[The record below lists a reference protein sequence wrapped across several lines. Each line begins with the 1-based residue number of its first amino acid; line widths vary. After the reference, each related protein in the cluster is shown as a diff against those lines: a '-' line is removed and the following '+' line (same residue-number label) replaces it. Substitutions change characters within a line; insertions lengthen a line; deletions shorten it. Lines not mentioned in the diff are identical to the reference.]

1 MHKYTLQYVRLPPL
15 MMNCATRGAA
25 LAAAGACPAER
36 PAAPLRQVPGEGLER
51 TEVSI
56 NAPGTHHVVADRLDV
71 TKRSAG
77 VNRFEWGAPESK
89 LGMDIAVHAL
99 EGSGARS
106 APRAHERL
114 APLAARWPCAYAND
128 REPSN
133 AAL

>member
-1 MHKYTLQYVRLPPL
+1 

-25 LAAAGACPAER
+25 PAAAGACPAER

-114 APLAARWPCAYAND
+114 ARWLRAGLVPTQMIASQAM
-128 REPSN
+128 RPSSP
-133 AAL
+133 ALLSPK